1 LKRDAS
7 MAAAP
12 PYHGTYIN
20 LERSAAR
27 RQAFEQQLLALKL
40 ETLYTRFP
48 ATDGASL
55 RVKECPIKPG
65 ELGCFHSHAA
75 ALRAASGRRTCV
87 HILEDDAVLSEHV
100 RPVLES
106 AIAAN
111 LFDRYDI
118 LFTDMFVN
126 CHIGLLKFFKDTFR
140 KVRISPSRPLRVED
154 LQVIDLAQQNFS
166 CLTSYVVAPGAID
179 RILALY
185 HQELA
190 AGPRSPVDLFI
201 RDCVLSGKLRAAC
214 LFPFVTTFDLREV
227 AASTIAG
234 TGTAKPSVMV
244 MAALRYSFFIGRDLG
259 YAQSCLDA
267 ATSGAKR
274 PDEHEQLIGQVM
286 DFVLSDDFREF

>member
-1 LKRDAS
+1 
-7 MAAAP
+7 MAAAS
-12 PYHGTYIN
+12 PYHGYYIN

-27 RQAFEQQLLALKL
+27 RQAFEQQLLALGL

-48 ATDGASL
+48 AIDGASL
-55 RVKECPIKPG
+55 RGKASPIKPG
-65 ELGCFHSHAA
+65 EIGCFHSHVA
-75 ALRAASGRRTCV
+75 ALRAASGTKTCV
-87 HILEDDAVLSEHV
+87 HILEDDAVLSENV

-126 CHIGLLKFFKDTFR
+126 CHLGLLKFLKDAFR
-140 KVRISPSRPLRVED
+140 KVPIPLSRPLRVED

-166 CLTSYVVAPGAID
+166 CLTSYAVAPRAID

-214 LFPFVTTFDLREV
+214 LFPFVTTFDLKEV

-234 TGTAKPSVMV
+234 AGAAKPSVMV
-244 MAALRYSFFIGRDLG
+244 MAALRYSFFVGRDLS

-267 ATSGAKR
+267 AMRGCKR
-274 PDEHEQLIGQVM
+274 PDAHEQLIGQAI
-286 DFVLSDDFREF
+286 DFVLSDDFSEF